1 MFKKIL
7 IATDGSGLMR
17 AAIKYVSNIFMY
29 SDFHIISVVDT
40 TIGSV
45 QPTKLL
51 INVLEERAQSAIDK
65 AEKILLE
72 SGIKPKK
79 LVISGN
85 PIKEIL
91 KYAIDNEIDLLVIG
105 SMTKR
110 GFPRL
115 TFGRI
120 GDKVVRKIVT
130 PVLIFN
136 TPPKIIEPKRIL
148 SATDCLIHSE
158 EANEVAIGLAK
169 YFGAKL
175 SKYYVGKD
183 KDKGQHMLE
192 EVARTCESMGVKEC
206 GALDITEAEIGE
218 EIVGLAENF
227 DIIVIGKGKKSLFH
241 KNHLVFAARE
251 VAAMSPIPVILVG
264 K

>member
-7 IATDGSGLMR
+7 IATDGSGLMNS
-17 AAIKYVSNIFMY
+17 AIRYVANAFIY
-29 SDFHIISVVDT
+29 SDFHVISVVDT

-51 INVLEERAQSAIDK
+51 INVLEERANRAVEK
-65 AEKILLE
+65 ADEILIKN
-72 SGIKPKK
+72 GITPKK
-79 LVISGN
+79 VVLKGN
-85 PIKEIL
+85 PTKEIL
-91 KYAIDNEIDLLVIG
+91 KYANENNIDLLVMG

-120 GDKVVRKIVT
+120 GDKVARKIT
-130 PVLIFN
+130 IPVLIFN
-136 TPPKIIEPKRIL
+136 SPPKIKEPKCIL
-148 SATDCLIHSE
+148 SATDCLTHSK
-158 EANEVAIGLAK
+158 EANEVAVNLAK

-175 SKYYVGKD
+175 VKYYVGKD
-183 KDKGQHMLE
+183 KKLGQRMLE
-192 EVARTCESMGVKEC
+192 EVAKQCEAMGVKEC
-206 GALDITEAEIGE
+206 GALDITDAEIGE
-218 EIVGLAENF
+218 EIVRLAKDF
-227 DIIVIGKGKKSLFH
+227 DLIVIGKGKKSLFH
-241 KNHLVFAARE
+241 KNHLVFASRE

>member
-17 AAIKYVSNIFMY
+17 AAIHYVSNVFMY
-29 SDFHIISVVDT
+29 SDFHLISVVDT

-51 INVLEERAQSAIDK
+51 INVLEERANTAVNK

-72 SGIKPKK
+72 HGIIPKK
-79 LVISGN
+79 RIIKGN

-91 KYAIDNEIDLLVIG
+91 RYANENEIELLVIG

-120 GDKVVRKIVT
+120 GDRVMRKILT
-130 PVLIFN
+130 PVLLFN
-136 TPPKIIEPKRIL
+136 TPPKIVEPKRIL
-148 SATDCLIHSE
+148 SATDCLTHSE
-158 EANEVAIGLAK
+158 EANEIAINLAK
-169 YFGAKL
+169 YFNAKL
-175 SKYYVGKD
+175 SKYYVGHD
-183 KDKGQHMLE
+183 KEKGQHMLE
-192 EVARTCESMGVKEC
+192 KVARKCEALGVKEC
-206 GALDITEAEIGE
+206 GALDITDAEIGE

-227 DIIVIGKGKKSLFH
+227 DLIVIGKGKKSLFH
-241 KNHLVFAARE
+241 KNHLVFASRE